1 MRVAVIGADGVVG
14 RGVAARLV
22 TMGHR
27 VVGVAPVRPVGWP
40 GSVDFVRADPCD
52 ATALRDVITAADA
65 IAHCAPGASLLEVAA
80 TARVG
85 RIVLVSPVSD
95 RRCRRVETMLDE
107 AGADWVAIRCAVVL
121 GRDVDDP
128 LLARFAAPLVVDASD
143 GSGMQV
149 VHPEDVQ
156 RLAVR
161 ALVESD
167 VPRGA
172 VNLAA
177 GGLVTVGDVAAAAR
191 RPCIRIPHRTASR
204 AVVMDTSKLVQQWG
218 YIPVWAATDCV
229 EDFGLAVRGR
239 LALGSRI
246 IDLPW
251 RLPRVRD
258 VPAADVPAS
267 DGVSPVSA
275 GLPEATGEFDTPIDP
290 RFPAFV
296 ATNLSEALPGPFSPS
311 SASVTVRGTK
321 AAGMVI
327 AQRLRPG
334 GMVQREMAVRTT
346 GVFGHRLYAG
356 ITSAHFMAETMPLV
370 NSNTIVEGFFG
381 TTAKELPIFGAQ
393 RPSAQPNGIG
403 TLMRS
408 VMRFGTNLIGLSAG
422 AGLDTAAFIADVERL
437 EALAADPRRV
447 EDARLRALILLAR
460 DHVVH
465 GWVLSSAALLVSTA
479 YSVILRTLCGRDL
492 NPAPGPGVASARSL
506 GAMRRLAAEARADPA
521 AAEILCCPGQL
532 IGALEVLAPRF
543 HAALL
548 RELDVIG
555 HRGPAE
561 VEMRSAV
568 YADDPERLARMVASA
583 LAGPDG
589 TEPPR
594 PTFPLL
600 VRPIAHFGAGQLRDR
615 EERRDRMVRAIWVL
629 RNMLREYGSRLVSS
643 GSIDT
648 VDDVF
653 FLTVDELD
661 APPPDLMALVERR
674 REQQRRLADLVP
686 PEAFSGSW
694 RSTGTANARLAAGD
708 VLQGLGVCDGRAK
721 GRVRIVSSATVDE
734 VQPGEVLVAKVADVG
749 YTPVFAYSAAVVTE
763 LGGPLSHAAIVAR
776 EFAVPCVVNAR
787 DATGRLTTGTL
798 VEVDGSTGRITVL
811 DE

>member
-1 MRVAVIGADGVVG
+1 MIGADGVVG

-22 TMGHR
+22 TMGHH
-27 VVGVAPVRPVGWP
+27 VIGVAPVRPVGWP
-40 GSVDFVRADPCD
+40 GSVAFVRADACD
-52 ATALRDVITAADA
+52 ATVVRGVIAGADA
-65 IAHCAPGASLLEVAA
+65 VAHCAPGANLLEVTA
-80 TARVG
+80 TASVG
-85 RIVLVSPVSD
+85 RIVIVAPVSD

-107 AGADWVAIRCAVVL
+107 VAADWVAIRCATVM

-128 LLARFAAPLVVDASD
+128 VLARFAGPVVVDGSD
-143 GSGMQV
+143 GSGFQV

-156 RLAVR
+156 RLTVR
-161 ALVESD
+161 ALVEAD
-167 VPRGA
+167 VPGGA

-177 GGLVTVGDVAAAAR
+177 RGLVTVRDVAAAAR
-191 RPCIRIPHRTASR
+191 RPRIPIPLRRWTASP
-204 AVVMDTSKLVQQWG
+204 AVAMDTRKLAQQWD
-218 YIPVWAATDCV
+218 YTAVWTATDCV

-239 LALGSRI
+239 LAFGSRI
-246 IDLPW
+246 VELPW

-258 VPAADVPAS
+258 VPAADVPAA
-267 DGVSPVSA
+267 DGVAPVSA

-381 TTAKELPIFGAQ
+381 GTEKELPIFGAE
-393 RPSAQPNGIG
+393 RPPSDKNGIG
-403 TLMRS
+403 RLMRS
-408 VMRFGTNLIGLSAG
+408 LVRFGTNLIGLSAG
-422 AGLDTAAFIADVERL
+422 ARSDTAAFIADVERL
-437 EALAADPRRV
+437 EVLAADPARID
-447 EDARLRALILLAR
+447 DARLRALILLAR

-479 YSVILRTLCGRDL
+479 YGVILRTLCGHDL

-506 GAMRRLAAEARADPA
+506 GAIKRLAADARSDPA
-521 AAEILCCPGQL
+521 AAAVLSCPGQL
-532 IGALEVLAPRF
+532 VDALEVLAPQF
-543 HAALL
+543 HAAFL

-561 VEMRSAV
+561 VEMRSSV

-583 LAGPDG
+583 LAWPDG
-589 TEPPR
+589 PEPSR
-594 PTFPLL
+594 PTFPLG

-615 EERRDRMVRAIWVL
+615 EERRDRMVRAIWIL
-629 RNMLREYGSRLVSS
+629 RNMLRECGSRMVSS
-643 GSIDT
+643 RRIDT

-653 FLTVDELD
+653 YLTVDELD
-661 APPPDLMALVERR
+661 APPADLVPLVARR
-674 REQQRRLADLVP
+674 REQQRRLANLVP

-694 RSTGTANARLAAGD
+694 RSSDASNPPLAAGE
-708 VLQGLGVCDGRAK
+708 VLQGLGVCDGQAR
-721 GRVRIVSSATVDE
+721 GRVRVVSSETVDE

-749 YTPVFAYSAAVVTE
+749 YTPAFAYSAAVVTE

-787 DATGRLTTGTL
+787 DATGRLTSGIL
-798 VEVDGSTGRITVL
+798 VEVDGSTGQITVL